1 MGAVPQKPL
10 PRVLL
15 ADDHA
20 GMLSALQRML
30 EPSCDVV
37 GLVMDG
43 RALLEAAGRYQPD
56 VIVLDVMM
64 PEIDGLEACRQI
76 MVAAPHTRIVFLTAD
91 DDAAVRE
98 RALSLGASAFVLKY
112 RAWEQLLPAIQ
123 RAYLGSDAPAELA

>member
-1 MGAVPQKPL
+1 MPQKPR

-37 GLVMDG
+37 GRVMDG

-56 VIVLDVMM
+56 VIVLDVTM

-76 MVAAPHTRIVFLTAD
+76 MVAAPNTRIVFLTAD

-98 RALSLGASAFVLKY
+98 RALSLGASAFVVKY

-123 RAYLGSDAPAELA
+123 RAYLGSDAPAEFA

>member
-1 MGAVPQKPL
+1 MFPPARNVPSALLERAVPQKPR

-20 GMLSALQRML
+20 GMLSALRRML

-56 VIVLDVMM
+56 VIVLDVAM
-64 PEIDGLEACRQI
+64 PEIDGLEACRQL
-76 MVAAPHTRIVFLTAD
+76 MVAAPNTRIVFLTAD
-91 DDAAVRE
+91 DDAAVRQ

-112 RAWEQLLPAIQ
+112 RAWEQLLP
-123 RAYLGSDAPAELA
+123 

>member
-1 MGAVPQKPL
+1 MGDVPQKPR

-37 GLVMDG
+37 GRVMDG
-43 RALLEAAGRYQPD
+43 RALLEAAGRYEPD
-56 VIVLDVMM
+56 VIVLDVTM

-76 MVAAPHTRIVFLTAD
+76 MVAAPNTRIVFLTAH
-91 DDAAVRE
+91 DDAAVRQ

-123 RAYLGSDAPAELA
+123 RAYFGSDAPAELA

>member
-1 MGAVPQKPL
+1 MPQKPR

-43 RALLEAAGRYQPD
+43 RALLEAVGRYQPD
-56 VIVLDVMM
+56 VIVLDVTM
-64 PEIDGLEACRQI
+64 PEVDGLEACRQI
-76 MVAAPHTRIVFLTAD
+76 MVAAPNTRIVFLTAD
-91 DDAAVRE
+91 DDAAVRQ